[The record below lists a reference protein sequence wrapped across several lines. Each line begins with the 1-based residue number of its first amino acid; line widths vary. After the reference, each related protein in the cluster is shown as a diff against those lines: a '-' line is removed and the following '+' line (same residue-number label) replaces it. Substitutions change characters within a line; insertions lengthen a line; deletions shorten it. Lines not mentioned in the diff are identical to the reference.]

1 MSPLLA
7 LILGPCGFYP
17 LAHAFQVQRP
27 FLRLRSWRLA
37 TNTWAKARLRR
48 TLFVICAGIAVV
60 AFGLSYL
67 VQRAEFAKVDTD
79 GITARVFFNIHKRCT
94 WTDIADI
101 SARSRQNN
109 HARGRYVVVERVSG
123 RRLALPAPIST
134 DVFPDPEFDQ
144 KLAAIRRA
152 WRTSKAG

>member
-1 MSPLLA
+1 MQPVIFTLTPAQRARMRNLA
-7 LILGPCGFYP
+7 LGAATLEVA
-17 LAHAFQVQRP
+17 LVAV
-27 FLRLRSWRLA
+27 SLA
-37 TNTWAKARLRR
+37 TGRHLW
-48 TLFVICAGIAVV
+48 LFVICAGIAVV

-67 VQRAEFAKVDTD
+67 GQRAAFAKVDTH

-109 HARGRYVVVERVSG
+109 RARGRYVVVERVSG